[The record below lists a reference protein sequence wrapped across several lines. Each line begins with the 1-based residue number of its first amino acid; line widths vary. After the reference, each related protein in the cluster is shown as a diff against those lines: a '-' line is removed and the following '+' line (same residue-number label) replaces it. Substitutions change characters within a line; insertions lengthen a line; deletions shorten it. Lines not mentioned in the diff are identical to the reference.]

1 VVKYFLS
8 RKGKIFVRVIS
19 GERKGHK
26 LKAPK
31 GREVRPTE
39 DKIKESL
46 FNILRPLI
54 DEATVLDL
62 FGGSGAIG
70 IEFLSR
76 GAKKAYFVDISSDS
90 ISVIRENLTHTK
102 LIDRSNIITKDAIRA
117 LSYFKDNNL
126 RFDYIYLDPPFKEH
140 ELLLKTLEIIS
151 NKALLS
157 ENGII
162 IVEHE
167 KEFNLENEY
176 YNLIRYDYRSYGSK
190 SLSFYNISEV

>member
-1 VVKYFLS
+1 
-8 RKGKIFVRVIS
+8 VRVIS

-31 GREVRPTE
+31 GMEVRPTE

-54 DEATVLDL
+54 EDATVLDL
-62 FGGSGAIG
+62 FGGSGGIG

-76 GAKKAYFVDISSDS
+76 GAKIAYFVDISNES
-90 ISVIRENLTHTK
+90 ISCIRENLTHTK
-102 LIDRSNIITKDAIRA
+102 LIDRSNIINKDAIRA

-126 RFDYIYLDPPFKEH
+126 KFDYIYLDPPFKKH
-140 ELLLKTLEIIS
+140 DLLIKTLEIIS
-151 NKALLS
+151 NNKLIFDK
-157 ENGII
+157 GII
-162 IVEHE
+162 IIEHE

-190 SLSFYNISEV
+190 SLSFYTISEV

>member
-1 VVKYFLS
+1 M
-8 RKGKIFVRVIS
+8 RVIS